1 MNDMTGLANRRFLIV
16 VAAAYVASIVAY
28 PNLPGPYTPSIA
40 RPLIA
45 FLLPTTAALIY
56 LLARRVWMRDPVRDG
71 DEAFEPTY
79 DAIFFSVVL
88 FIVALHVMVI
98 GTLTGMVPAHRTG
111 LLRSTM
117 VLFGLLMLRIG
128 NLLPRTRPNL
138 VFGIRTPRT
147 LTNRDFWM
155 RLHRIAGYVT
165 VVLGSVVV
173 VSGTFLSHQRID
185 NVLAPAALAAAAV
198 LVVSYQKYSRA

>member
-1 MNDMTGLANRRFLIV
+1 MTGLANRRFLIV
-16 VAAAYVASIVAY
+16 VGAAYLASIAAY
-28 PNLPGPYTPSIA
+28 PSLPGPAPGVA

-45 FLLPTTAALIY
+45 FLLPTTAALVYI
-56 LLARRVWMRDPVRDG
+56 LARRVWLRDPVRDG

-88 FIVALHVMVI
+88 FIVVLHLLVI
-98 GTLTGMVPAHRTG
+98 GMLTGVLPAHRAG
-111 LLRSTM
+111 LLRGTM

-138 VFGIRTPRT
+138 AFGIRTPRT
-147 LTNRDFWM
+147 LINREFWM

-165 VVLGSVVV
+165 VVLGSVVIL
-173 VSGTFLSHQRID
+173 SGTFLSHQRMD
-185 NVLAPAALAAAAV
+185 NVLGPAALAAAAV
-198 LVVSYQKYSRA
+198 LVISYKKYSHA

>member
-1 MNDMTGLANRRFLIV
+1 MTGLANRRFLIV
-16 VAAAYVASIVAY
+16 VGAAYLASIATY
-28 PNLPGPYTPSIA
+28 PSLPGPAPGVA

-45 FLLPTTAALIY
+45 FLLPTTAAAIY
-56 LLARRVWMRDPVRDG
+56 ILARRVWLRDPVRDG

-88 FIVALHVMVI
+88 FIVVLHLLVI
-98 GTLTGMVPAHRTG
+98 GMLTGVLPAHRTG
-111 LLRSTM
+111 LLRGTM

-138 VFGIRTPRT
+138 AFGIRTPRT
-147 LTNRDFWM
+147 LTNREFWM
-155 RLHRIAGYVT
+155 RLHRVAGYVT

-173 VSGTFLSHQRID
+173 LSGAFLSHQRMD
-185 NVLAPAALAAAAV
+185 NVLGPATLAAAAV
-198 LVVSYQKYSRA
+198 LVISYKKYSHA

>member
-1 MNDMTGLANRRFLIV
+1 MTGLASRRFLIV
-16 VAAAYVASIVAY
+16 VGAAYLASIAAY
-28 PNLPGPYTPSIA
+28 PSLPGPAPGIA

-45 FLLPTTAALIY
+45 FLLPTTAALVYI
-56 LLARRVWMRDPVRDG
+56 LARRVWLRDPVRDG

-88 FIVALHVMVI
+88 FIVVLHLLVI
-98 GTLTGMVPAHRTG
+98 GMLTGVLPAHRAALVRG
-111 LLRSTM
+111 TM

-138 VFGIRTPRT
+138 AFGIRTPRT
-147 LTNRDFWM
+147 LINREFWM

-165 VVLGSVVV
+165 VVLGSVVIL
-173 VSGTFLSHQRID
+173 SGTFLSHQRMD
-185 NVLAPAALAAAAV
+185 NVLGPAALAAAAV
-198 LVVSYQKYSRA
+198 LVVSYKKYSHA

>member
-1 MNDMTGLANRRFLIV
+1 MTGLARRRFPVV
-16 VAAAYVASIVAY
+16 VAAAYVASIAAY
-28 PNLPGPYTPSIA
+28 PSLPGPAPGVA

-45 FLLPTTAALIY
+45 FLLPTTAALVYI
-56 LLARRVWMRDPVRDG
+56 LARRVWLRDPVRDG

-88 FIVALHVMVI
+88 FIVALHLMVI
-98 GTLTGMVPAHRTG
+98 GTLTGVVPAHRAG
-111 LLRSTM
+111 LLRGTM

-147 LTNRDFWM
+147 LTNREFWM
-155 RLHRIAGYVT
+155 RLHRVAGYVT

-173 VSGTFLSHQRID
+173 LSGAFLSHQRMD
-185 NVLAPAALAAAAV
+185 NVLGPAALAAAAV
-198 LVVSYQKYSRA
+198 LLLSYKRYSHA

>member
-1 MNDMTGLANRRFLIV
+1 MTGLASRRFLIV
-16 VAAAYVASIVAY
+16 VAAAYVAGIAAY
-28 PNLPGPYTPSIA
+28 PNLPGPAPGVA

-45 FLLPTTAALIY
+45 FLLPTTAALTY
-56 LLARRVWMRDPVRDG
+56 LLARRVWLRDAVRDG

-88 FIVALHVMVI
+88 FIVALHLLVI
-98 GTLTGMVPAHRTG
+98 GTLTGVVPAQRAW
-111 LLRSTM
+111 LNRSTM

-147 LTNRDFWM
+147 LTNREFWM
-155 RLHRIAGYVT
+155 RLHRVAGYVT

-173 VSGTFLSHQRID
+173 LSGTFLSHQRMG
-185 NVLAPAALAAAAV
+185 NVLGPTALAAAAV
-198 LVVSYQKYSRA
+198 LAFSYKKYSPKPVI